1 LLCIIIFFLN
11 ILVIVMYYLVSLAT
25 SLLNLLLMISV
36 SRPGSAESRSAWQE
50 PYNED
55 QGNVNTVSGGLYG
68 MY

>member
-1 LLCIIIFFLN
+1 
-11 ILVIVMYYLVSLAT
+11 MYYLVSLAT